1 MKICITNVFAY
12 VCMLHY
18 LCTYGMNNVSPIQF
32 LLFAIKAYPVLQE
45 QIKLPIVLL
54 QSCSHPSISRL
65 HSSISVTSK
74 CAYYN
79 VEVIG

>member
-1 MKICITNVFAY
+1 MKVCITNVLEY

-18 LCTYGMNNVSPIQF
+18 WCTYGMNDVSPRQF
-32 LLFAIKAYPVLQE
+32 LLFAINAYPVLQE

-65 HSSISVTSK
+65 HSSISITSK
-74 CAYYN
+74 CVYYT
-79 VEVIG
+79 VKVIS